1 MTRSPLS
8 SAILTTSW
16 RRGRNW
22 IRESLTTPS
31 TWPVSPSCSDAIA
44 TTRVSSS

>member
-22 IRESLTTPS
+22 IRDSLTTPS
-31 TWPVSPSCSDAIA
+31 TWAVMPSCSEAIG
-44 TTRVSSS
+44 TIVVSSS